1 MEQDQVT
8 AKSEDKPISD
18 MTKAELEQFIIKTIV
33 KDIRDNGQIRAS
45 LKQYLL

>member
-1 MEQDQVT
+1 MDQDKITV
-8 AKSEDKPISD
+8 ENENKPE
-18 MTKAELEQFIIKTIV
+18 MTKAELEQFIFKAVV